1 VFLQSSNHT
10 YLHSADPIIH
20 PNLLLQSC
28 RHQLAKRTENNS
40 VAGQMTDGYNEDRQ
54 WNGRWFRVSVFPI
67 TYTNRRQAVPLC
79 ILLEVLIKPH
89 VFRSMRT
96 KNPMSSTEF
105 TNRWQ
110 KKHGEVKQWPT
121 SRTGQARNLVPIQG
135 TVWCA
140 FSITS
145 LTKWMHLRGMGQ
157 YLTLLYYHKAQH
169 QNVLA

>member
-1 VFLQSSNHT
+1 MSTTKKKKHGQVFLQSSNHT

-110 KKHGEVKQWPT
+110 KKTWRSQTVTDLTYRSGTKLGT
-121 SRTGQARNLVPIQG
+121 YSRDCLVC
-135 TVWCA
+135 V
-140 FSITS
+140 
-145 LTKWMHLRGMGQ
+145 
-157 YLTLLYYHKAQH
+157 
-169 QNVLA
+169 